1 MRLTLEIVQIIF
13 DHYDVPISGGDLRND
28 MIKRCLEELGN
39 VRQIATATSVVASD
53 FVGRVASDR
62 SGRTPAPDLIVAE
75 GVLLLDHALALRAAY
90 PAARVVCDFHNVE
103 SLLLREQ
110 HHASMPRLARGL
122 APLFHR
128 RAWHAAEALD
138 RRAIA
143 QCDAIWTTSQ
153 IDADRTRALAGE
165 GTCVEVIP
173 NAVPSRPSTPSQ
185 PFPGG
190 PLTAPQLLFLG
201 HLNYPPNIEAV
212 CRLARTVMPRIVRGV
227 PQAHLV
233 VAGRS
238 PNERVTRALRRAR
251 NISLVPDPVD
261 VMPLYAAADL
271 VVVPL
276 AEGGGSRIKILEAL
290 FLGVPVI
297 ASSKAVEGLE
307 ITDRTH
313 FILANDAAEI
323 ARSVR
328 DLACDPAL
336 RQRLSEA
343 GRRFVVAHHTGP
355 ALRKAVARA
364 VAELSSR

>member
-1 MRLTLEIVQIIF
+1 M
-13 DHYDVPISGGDLRND
+13 
-28 MIKRCLEELGN
+28 
-39 VRQIATATSVVASD
+39 ASD

-62 SGRTPAPDLIVAE
+62 SGRRPAPNLIVAE
-75 GVLLLDHALALRAAY
+75 GVFLLDHALALRAAH

-110 HHASMPRLARGL
+110 HHASLPRLARGV

-128 RAWHAAEALD
+128 RAWHAAETLD

-153 IDADRTRALAGE
+153 IDADRTRALAGA
-165 GTCVEVIP
+165 GVCVEVIP
-173 NAVPSRPSTPSQ
+173 NAVPSLPSTPSQ
-185 PFPGG
+185 LLPGV
-190 PLTAPQLLFLG
+190 PLTAPRLLFLG

-212 CRLARTVMPRIVRGV
+212 CRLARAVMPRIVREV

-238 PNERVTRALRRAR
+238 PNKRVIRALRRAR
-251 NISLVPDPVD
+251 KISLVPDPVE
-261 VMPLYAAADL
+261 VTSLYAAADL
-271 VVVPL
+271 AVVPL
-276 AEGGGSRIKILEAL
+276 LEGGGSRIKILEAL

-297 ASSKAVEGLE
+297 ASSKAVEGLG
-307 ITDRTH
+307 ITDGTH

-323 ARSVR
+323 ARSVC

-343 GRRFVVAHHTGP
+343 GRRFVMAHHTSA
-355 ALRKAVARA
+355 ALRMAVARA
-364 VAELSSR
+364 VAALSLR